1 MADPLGADALAAL
14 VNELNITKHEPKLQ
28 AANITTLRQLKALDD
43 DGLSALGLPEGP
55 TVRLREKLKAVA
67 AVPVVTPPKRR
78 RRRRARRPRRRA
90 TTTARSAATGPATG
104 ARTARASTSSA
115 PFVFSSGGLKP

>member
-14 VNELNITKHEPKLQ
+14 VNELNIAKHEPKLQ

-43 DGLSALGLPEGP
+43 DGLSALGLPKGP

-67 AVPVVTPPKRR
+67 AVPVVTPPQ
-78 RRRRARRPRRRA
+78 
-90 TTTARSAATGPATG
+90 TASPPTRQAPSPSG
-104 ARTARASTSSA
+104 AVWKSTCE
-115 PFVFSSGGLKP
+115 